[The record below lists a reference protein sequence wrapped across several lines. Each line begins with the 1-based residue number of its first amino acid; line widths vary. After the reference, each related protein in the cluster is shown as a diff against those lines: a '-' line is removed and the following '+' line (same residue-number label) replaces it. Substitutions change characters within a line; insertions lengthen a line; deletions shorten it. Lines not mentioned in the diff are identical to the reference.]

1 MFTEEFT
8 TPQEIEEEF
17 STWKNCYTGTF
28 HRIQKR
34 TKAEAKRALIVFSD
48 LALFHDYRDI
58 KPALRRHFIN
68 LFMES
73 GTDCTLNKKQLK
85 EAEKESKEIVKYYT
99 GFICDE

>member
-1 MFTEEFT
+1 MFTDEWT
-8 TPQEIEEEF
+8 TPQEIEDEF
-17 STWKNCYTGTF
+17 STWKNCHTGTF

-48 LALFHDYRDI
+48 LSLGNDYRDI
-58 KPALRRHFIN
+58 KPALRKHFIN

-73 GTDCTLNKKQLK
+73 GTDCTLGKRAIK
-85 EAEKESKEIVKYYT
+85 AGEKESKEIVKYYT